1 MNITINGVP
10 SSSYTWDA
18 VRINATS
25 YKININLLAS
35 LNELSFTINFLKPDM
50 VIDSEGTVLDQTT
63 SEAPL
68 PVVDYISDEV
78 R

>member
-1 MNITINGVP
+1 
-10 SSSYTWDA
+10 
-18 VRINATS
+18 
-25 YKININLLAS
+25 LAS

-68 PVVDYISDEV
+68 PVVDYISDDV